1 LSRLTFFLGCP
12 FQAADALLKHQTILQ
27 LGDTIAGM
35 NFFVIRER
43 KNKRILATG
52 AEKKAVR
59 LACKVWDYIQIN
71 CY

>member
-1 LSRLTFFLGCP
+1 
-12 FQAADALLKHQTILQ
+12 
-27 LGDTIAGM
+27 M